1 MRRPI
6 RAGVLALVFALAAA
20 MAAPAVAGSPAT
32 YQVTV
37 TNLTGT
43 ELLTPFVVATHRGGP
58 RVFREGRPAT
68 YGLRQ
73 LAENGGVPVL
83 ADELTGRPGVSGVA
97 VAGDAPV
104 APGASVSVT
113 ITADPGARRLSLAG
127 MIICSND
134 GFAGI
139 DSVRLPMHLGGQ
151 TTVYGNAYD
160 AGSEINTEAY
170 QDLVPPCDG
179 LGQTGTSNP
188 ALAEHGVVTLHA
200 GIQGVGDLD
209 PAAHGWSNP
218 VILVTVERTG

>member
-1 MRRPI
+1 MRRSI
-6 RAGVLALVFALAAA
+6 RATVLGLVLALAAA
-20 MAAPAVAGSPAT
+20 MAVPAAAGSQAT
-32 YQVTV
+32 YQVTI

-83 ADELTGRPGVSGVA
+83 ADELSTRRGVSAVA

-104 APGASVSVT
+104 APGESVSVE
-113 ITADPGARRLSLAG
+113 IVADPGARRLSLAG
-127 MIICSND
+127 MVICSND
-134 GFAGI
+134 GFAGV
-139 DSVRLPMHLGGQ
+139 DSVRLPMHVGAQ

-160 AGSEINTEAY
+160 AGSEINTENYA
-170 QDLVPPCDG
+170 DLVPPCDG

-188 ALAEHGVVTLHA
+188 ALAEHGVVTVHA

-218 VILVTVERTG
+218 VIMVSIERTG